1 LVSLPSP
8 KRRLESWA
16 LIFFNTF
23 NFTTL
28 PLLAFGDFERRLGLR
43 GDFARRFGLRL
54 RFGDFVRFGLRVRF
68 GDFVRRFGARFGDR
82 VRFGDLDFDGLRF
95 LRERRFGA
103 RLLGLGER
111 RFGVRFGDRVRFG
124 DLDFDGL
131 RFLRERRFGARLL
144 GLGERLFLFGR
155 LGGARLLGLGER
167 FPRARR
173 LDFGDGERATDRDP
187 RRDRF
192 FFAGDGEAFF
202 FPLFGD
208 FVRRF
213 GALRDGLDDGER
225 RLLRFFCF
233 FGVEEDRENDT
244 FFSSRMDKAIFSPSE
259 LYAISNEHGVSVFRR
274 EPSAH

>member
-1 LVSLPSP
+1 MVSLPSP

-95 LRERRFGA
+95 LRELRRFGA

-111 RFGVRFGDRVRFG
+111 
-124 DLDFDGL
+124 
-131 RFLRERRFGARLL
+131 FLPHATMAALVRRF
-144 GLGERLFLFGR
+144 
-155 LGGARLLGLGER
+155 GARLLGLGER

-187 RRDRF
+187 RRERF

>member
-28 PLLAFGDFERRLGLR
+28 PLLALGDFERRLGLR

-54 RFGDFVRFGLRVRF
+54 RFGDFVRRFGLRVRF
-68 GDFVRRFGARFGDR
+68 GDFV
-82 VRFGDLDFDGLRF
+82 
-95 LRERRFGA
+95 
-103 RLLGLGER
+103 R

-187 RRDRF
+187 RRERF